1 MTAVSP
7 GSPGAPAGG
16 SLEEPAALPLR
27 RAATEAAPDDQSA
40 RQMVQ
45 LMITGHHPVINY
57 TIQHVV
63 GSGTSVSAAGRTV
76 AVAGADGTAIGSQT
90 ARGANSSVAGTQ
102 TARGAGFTVAGGQSV
117 QAGRDA
123 VTAGQ
128 DAVPGAG
135 EQPAKEG
142 WWARLRKRGAVVA
155 FATIVGALAGVAGV
169 VIAIMVTAGWKP

>member
-1 MTAVSP
+1 
-7 GSPGAPAGG
+7 
-16 SLEEPAALPLR
+16 
-27 RAATEAAPDDQSA
+27 
-40 RQMVQ
+40 MVQ

-57 TIQHVV
+57 IVQHVA
-63 GSGTSVSAAGRTV
+63 GSATNVSAAGGT
-76 AVAGADGTAIGSQT
+76 VAGADGTAIGSQT
-90 ARGANSSVAGTQ
+90 ARGANSSVASTQ
-102 TARGAGFTVAGGQSV
+102 TARGAGSTVTGGQSV

-128 DAVPGAG
+128 DAAVPGAR

-142 WWARLRKRGAVVA
+142 GWARLRKRGAVVA